1 MTGLGKRDDYT
12 AVRMQY
18 IRFFYRLK
26 KFSLKEKLIQM
37 LILTLLLD
45 KKYITSFN
53 DITTIFNGFHVL
65 RLLLLTHCVN
75 LKANFI
81 SRMSWHWP
89 DQKSFDSL
97 SAHHGV
103 DIFIKIGKVYE
114 SA

>member
-26 KFSLKEKLIQM
+26 KIFFERKLIQM

-45 KKYITSFN
+45 KKYITSFS
-53 DITTIFNGFHVL
+53 DITTIFNGFRVL
-65 RLLLLTHCVN
+65 RLLILTHCVN

-81 SRMSWHWP
+81 SCMSWHWP
-89 DQKSFDSL
+89 DQKSFNSL

-103 DIFIKIGKVYE
+103 DISIKIKFTNQRN
-114 SA
+114 